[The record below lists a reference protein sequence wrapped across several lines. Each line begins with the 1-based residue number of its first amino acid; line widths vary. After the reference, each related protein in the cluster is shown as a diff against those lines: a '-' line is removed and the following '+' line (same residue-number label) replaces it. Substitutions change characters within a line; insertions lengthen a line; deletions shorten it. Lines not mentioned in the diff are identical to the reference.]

1 MYFLIFSSHFDR
13 DRGIDV
19 GRLIL
24 HHLKHGHQKIW
35 KAYSSHANG
44 QDFSDFHKRGGML
57 PPQYR
62 IKNLPHWTVFTHPI
76 DSSHVK
82 GVEGSFYRIT
92 PYQVT
97 TDMGGI
103 RSAFGIHR
111 DADAPGSLGCIV
123 MSDDRFAADFESQ
136 ARKLWLE
143 GVNEVPLIV
152 VYS

>member
-13 DRGIDV
+13 DIGIDV
-19 GRLIL
+19 GRLVL
-24 HHLKHGHQKIW
+24 HHLKFGHQKIW
-35 KAYSSHANG
+35 ISYSSHASG
-44 QDFSDFHKRGGML
+44 QEREGFHKRGGIL

-62 IKNLPHWTVFTHPI
+62 VKDLPHWTVFTIPE

-82 GVEGSFYRIT
+82 GVEGNFYRIS
-92 PYQVT
+92 PYEVV
-97 TDMGGI
+97 TDMGGV

-111 DADAPGSLGCIV
+111 DANAPGSLGCIV
-123 MSDDRFAADFESQ
+123 MSDDRFADFESEM
-136 ARKLWLE
+136 RSLWLS